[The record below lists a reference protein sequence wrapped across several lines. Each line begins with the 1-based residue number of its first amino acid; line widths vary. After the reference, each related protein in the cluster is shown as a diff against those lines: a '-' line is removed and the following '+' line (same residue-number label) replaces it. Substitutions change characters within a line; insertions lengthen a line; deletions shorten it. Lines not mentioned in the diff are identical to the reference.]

1 MIRIIKKATREVAV
15 LWDTGSEYQYLK
27 TLETLIKDRNKRLED
42 E

>member
-1 MIRIIKKATREVAV
+1 MIKIIQTATREVKV

-27 TLETLIKDRNKRLED
+27 TLESLIKDRNKREKD

>member
-15 LWDTGSEYQYLK
+15 LWDTGNEYQFLK
-27 TLETLIKDRNKRLED
+27 TLEALIKDKNERLED